1 MRAAGRTGGGPEQR
15 QPRDVT
21 EARATFLPT
30 ARLFRSCRLGSPA
43 TATRRRAQLA
53 DWQGNR
59 DEHTAHLPS
68 TLTCALRTTLAI
80 WARCSI
86 SAWTPTSEAGS
97 GRGARWWVVRI
108 MGLAGSSTTGG
119 MLGHEE
125 MLAGVKPWFRVVAWG
140 SSDNSP
146 GDSDWFP
153 HTQLRRPPRSDS
165 TGEASASPLTR
176 RESSVLV

>member
-68 TLTCALRTTLAI
+68 TLTCALRGRR
-80 WARCSI
+80 WRSGPGARSR
-86 SAWTPTSEAGS
+86 PGRQPLR
-97 GRGARWWVVRI
+97 RGARWWVVRI
-108 MGLAGSSTTGG
+108 MGPAGSSTTGG

-146 GDSDWFP
+146 GDSDWCP